1 MMKTARVLGILA
13 VAAALVLSGC
23 STATEGRAQD
33 DSISTNVVG
42 ECPSGYILTKI
53 GKCAPAD
60 ATQPTPTTTTSPA
73 APNANPIPA
82 SEPDVSACDGT
93 QCDLSTSDDEVDRL
107 VAESLTDVAAMWD
120 RLNVDVTLH
129 LYKDGTVGCQTDS
142 ETATAWV
149 CVKSRVGGWNP
160 AEMRKWATDHG
171 TSLED
176 TIRAT
181 VAHEVGHIV
190 IEKFGATSPDM
201 VTNETRADCMAGGYA
216 KWTMTTS
223 DSAMGQLS
231 LDTTKRVLKG
241 PRRNAAVEAGFT
253 GTPKTCVEYTP

>member
-1 MMKTARVLGILA
+1 MNLSRALRLSA
-13 VAAALVLSGC
+13 VAATLVLGGC
-23 STATEGRAQD
+23 STATDGRAQQET
-33 DSISTNVVG
+33 STTTSVT
-42 ECPSGYILTKI
+42 CPSGYVLTKI
-53 GKCAPAD
+53 GKCVD
-60 ATQPTPTTTTSPA
+60 AATTTSPSPT
-73 APNANPIPA
+73 PNANATLPSA
-82 SEPDVSACDGT
+82 SACDGT
-93 QCDLSTSDDEVDRL
+93 KCDLATSDDEVDRL
-107 VAESLTDVAAMWD
+107 VAESLDDVNKMWATS
-120 RLNVDVTLH
+120 NVSLTVH

-149 CVKSRVGGWNP
+149 CVKSKVGGWNP
-160 AEMRKWATDHG
+160 AEMRTWAADHG

-253 GTPKTCVEYTP
+253 GTPTTCTEYTP